1 MTIEPRMKKF
11 AEPRKRFNLL
21 IEEALYSEIEGRSKQ
36 RFMSMTAYMTRAII
50 RQIEEDR
57 KYDPR

>member
-1 MTIEPRMKKF
+1 MEKRKKIY
-11 AEPRKRFNLL
+11 EKRKRFNLL
-21 IEEALYSEIEGRSKQ
+21 LEEALYSEIEGRCNQ